1 MPRYKAPTI
10 AERGGLEAYMLS
22 LHLSYEL
29 FKQLRSSIGDK
40 YSVIAAALTKSAKL
54 KKPLRPGRVKH
65 WCRVD
70 DQEIEDSHAKG

>member
-10 AERGGLEAYMLS
+10 AERGGLEAYLTS
-22 LHLSYEL
+22 LNLSYAL

-40 YSVIAAALTKSAKL
+40 YSVIAAALTKDAKL

-65 WCRVD
+65 WCMVD
-70 DQEIEDSHAKG
+70 DIEQENKTSE